1 MTKVAVLLAD
11 GVEEIEAV
19 TVIDILR
26 RALVQVS
33 VVGLT
38 GGLVEASR
46 GVRLVPDSSLDQVM
60 HESFDAV
67 VLPGGAGGAERLTA
81 DARVHALLR
90 RTFAGGRLVA
100 AICAAPKV
108 LKAAGIL
115 TGRRVTSY
123 PGHLDPTDQAYTYVE
138 DPVVRDGNLL
148 TSRGPGTALDFAL
161 ALVQQLE
168 GYSARRKVE
177 APLLRARV

>member
-1 MTKVAVLLAD
+1 MKMVAVLLAD
-11 GVEEIEAV
+11 GAEEIEAV

-26 RALVQVS
+26 RAGVQVS

-38 GGLVEASR
+38 GDPVEASR
-46 GVRLVPDSSLDQVM
+46 GVRLVPDSSLEQVQD
-60 HESFDAV
+60 ESFDAV
-67 VLPGGAGGAERLTA
+67 VLPGGAAGADRLA
-81 DARVHALLR
+81 EDARVHDLLK
-90 RTFAGGRLVA
+90 RTFAEGRLVA

-123 PGHLDPTDQAYTYVE
+123 PGHLNPGDEDYTYVE
-138 DPVVRDGNLL
+138 EPVVRDGNIL
-148 TSRGPGTALDFAL
+148 TSRGPGTAMDFAL
-161 ALVQQLE
+161 SLVQALE

-177 APLLRARV
+177 APLLRSR